1 MSENDTNNKKK
12 IEDINS
18 TTELKKEMLK
28 PVTKSKSKEDK
39 ELQDFEVETSA
50 GGIGGGG
57 G

>member
-1 MSENDTNNKKK
+1 MSNNDTSKKKK
-12 IEDINS
+12 IEDIDS
-18 TTELKKEMLK
+18 TNELKKEMLE
-28 PVTKSKSKEDK
+28 PVTKVKSKEDK

>member
-1 MSENDTNNKKK
+1 MSNNDTSKKKK
-12 IEDINS
+12 IEDIDS
-18 TTELKKEMLK
+18 TNELKKEMLE
-28 PVTKSKSKEDK
+28 PVTKAKSKEDK